1 MMTKEKLTEQQ
12 AQGQKC
18 IARAREIYAAAE
30 AADRDMSPTELGRLQ
45 RRSGGRRRLAQTVR
59 EAKNDLAVIDKAREI
74 GEAIGYPLNGARWLA
89 AWAAW
94 PARTAG

>member
-1 MMTKEKLTEQQ
+1 MMTKELTEQQ

-18 IARAREIYAAAE
+18 IARAREIYDAAQ
-30 AADRDMSPTELGRLQ
+30 AADRDMSPTELADYNAEVAAAGDWLKQSARQ
-45 RRSGGRRRLAQTVR
+45 RMTWQSSTRPARLARPSVTR
-59 EAKNDLAVIDKAREI
+59 WM
-74 GEAIGYPLNGARWLA
+74 GARWLA